1 MTEKDTE
8 KKDIILIVDD
18 NPKNIQVLGGI
29 LRKEYNLGIATD
41 GKQAIEMVEKI
52 HPDLI
57 LLDVMMPE
65 MDGYEACGKIKKSE
79 HSKIPIIFLTARTET
94 EDIVKGFDVGAQDY
108 VTKPFNTAELLARVH
123 THVEL
128 KKARDAR
135 ESLIKDLENALS
147 EVKQLSGLLPICS
160 YCKKIRD
167 DEGYWEQL
175 EGYVSKRSEAQ
186 FSHGICPD
194 CFDNV
199 MDEIKELGGK
209 K

>member
-167 DEGYWEQL
+167 DKGYWEKVDV
-175 EGYVSKRSEAQ
+175 YIHKHSEADI
-186 FSHGICPD
+186 SHSICPE
-194 CFDNV
+194 CA
-199 MDEIKELGGK
+199 KEHYPDLDIYDD
-209 K
+209 